1 MIPFYIGEV
10 MRKRA
15 AELEKER
22 NAARAVERLTES
34 DTDLVVVTENGEP
47 FGVFTHTEV
56 VELVDDGANISTT
69 SLADCPLSPVV
80 TVDES
85 ESLETA
91 AAMMKE
97 NGLRYLLVEKAHE
110 IIGYLS
116 DRDISRAVA
125 DSEEQSS
132 KEF

>member
-1 MIPFYIGEV
+1 

-15 AELEKER
+15 VELEKER
-22 NAARAVERLTES
+22 KAARAVEKLTES

-47 FGVFTHTEV
+47 LGVFAHTEV
-56 VELVDDGANISTT
+56 VELVDDETGVSAT
-69 SLADCPLSPVV
+69 SLGDCPLSPVV

-97 NGLRYLLVEKAHE
+97 NNLRYLLVTKANE
-110 IIGYLS
+110 IVGYLT
-116 DRDISRAVA
+116 DREISKAVA
-125 DSEEQSS
+125 KSEGKSS
-132 KEF
+132 K